1 MSSSYGQKGKG
12 SPAKGGKKS
21 VKILA
26 VVGGEA
32 QTSLPKG
39 SSPKKAG
46 SD

>member
-21 VKILA
+21 IKVLTVCNGVA
-26 VVGGEA
+26 E
-32 QTSLPKG
+32 TSLKKG
-39 SSPKKAG
+39 SPKKAG